1 MVDQV
6 VAQMVKRLPIMRVTR
21 VQSLGQEDLLEKEMA
36 THSSIPWRRQWQPIP
51 VFLPGKSHG
60 GRSLV
65 GYSPWGCKESDTT
78 EVTSLSRQLKS
89 IVMSLKPC
97 YFVVDQQEASQN
109 GHF

>member
-1 MVDQV
+1 MAVVDQV
-6 VAQMVKRLPIMRVTR
+6 VAQMVKRLPIMWVTR

-36 THSSIPWRRQWQPIP
+36 THSSILAWRIPWTEE
-51 VFLPGKSHG
+51 PGG
-60 GRSLV
+60 QQFV
-65 GYSPWGCKESDTT
+65 GSQESDTT

>member
-1 MVDQV
+1 MAVVDQA
-6 VAQMVKRLPIMRVTR
+6 VAQMVKRLPTMRVTQ

-36 THSSIPWRRQWQPIP
+36 PHSST
-51 VFLPGKSHG
+51 LAGKSHG
-60 GRSLV
+60 QGAWWAAVHRV
-65 GYSPWGCKESDTT
+65 AESDTT
-78 EVTSLSRQLKS
+78 ERLHFDFRGGGRHLLKS